1 MGGGEDTQD
10 WEVLRFYMSS
20 EELYSLLPSQ
30 AQICPA
36 FFEVVTVPKNKLI
49 VKTSLYLLLGVNTE
63 NPWTHSESFS
73 K

>member
-1 MGGGEDTQD
+1 MGGAGDSQD
-10 WEVLRFYMSS
+10 REVLRFYMSS
-20 EELYSLLPSQ
+20 EELYSLLPFQ

-36 FFEVVTVPKNKLI
+36 FLEVATVPKNTLI